1 MDNLA
6 KQLEDSENKKAV
18 AKTAAETLDA
28 LNKTIRDK
36 KTESEKDVKES
47 K

>member
-6 KQLEDSENKKAV
+6 KQLEDAENKKAV

-28 LNKTIRDK
+28 LNKMVRDK
-36 KTESEKDVKES
+36 KTESDKDIKES